1 MEMNIIDNYKNK
13 IIVTPARSGSSWL
26 VSAFERTGYIGA
38 PLSLSESNNK
48 NDIYDLD
55 TRIVDL
61 FKHDPF
67 VTKIFTDENVD
78 LNKFQ
83 PYRDKIEFVWL
94 YRENRVE
101 HFLSNAIA
109 WHKGQWYPK
118 AGEIYT
124 TPTDLKFEEDT
135 LISYEAILIH
145 EQCTYRKYNHMF
157 DYQIK
162 YEDLI
167 DNNPW
172 GLVQTDDMPTK
183 LNHYTPE
190 LLQRAEQVLTD
201 WELL

>member
-38 PLSLSESNNK
+38 PLSLSESN
-48 NDIYDLD
+48 
-55 TRIVDL
+55 
-61 FKHDPF
+61 
-67 VTKIFTDENVD
+67 KIFTDENVD

-109 WHKGQWYPK
+109 WHKGQWYPN
-118 AGEIYT
+118 AGETYT